1 MTAPELHAL
10 LPYMVLAATAVLV
23 LLGIA
28 ARRSHALALSL
39 SLLGLA
45 GALAAMAYGNWRGA
59 PQPVTGL
66 IVVDPLAT
74 VFLGL
79 TLLAT
84 AVVALLAAGY
94 LQRQSIQREEFYV
107 LLLTAA
113 LGAATLAAS
122 SHFASL
128 FLSLELLSVSLY
140 GLIAYQ
146 YDRPLNLEAGIKYL
160 VLAGVTSAFLL
171 FGVAL
176 LYSQTGDL
184 RLPGGAAPGAL
195 TGSVTPV
202 YLLGVLMVL
211 VGIGF
216 KLALVPFH
224 MWSPDIYQG
233 APAPVAAFLATVSKA
248 GVFALLLRC
257 FLTDR
262 LAEHASLYAV
272 FVTVAIVSMLAGNLL
287 ALLQTNVKRLLGYSS
302 IAHLGYLLVPVVGG
316 GEAAVG
322 IAVFFLVAYF
332 VTMLAAFGV
341 VATLSGA
348 NRDAAEFHEYQG
360 LAWQHPWLAAVL
372 TAALMSLAGIPV
384 TAGFMGKAYLVAV
397 GAAAGEWVLLL
408 TLVVGSAISLYYY
421 LRTITVM
428 FGPMPELRAEPLTP
442 PRPVLAGL
450 VLGALLLLLLAL
462 GAYPAPALAMLL
474 ALTGR

>member
-1 MTAPELHAL
+1 MTVPELLAL
-10 LPYMVLAATAVLV
+10 LPYMVLATTGVLV
-23 LLGIA
+23 MLSIA
-28 ARRSHALALSL
+28 FRRSHAAALVLSLAGLVGTLAALSL
-39 SLLGLA
+39 VGWA
-45 GALAAMAYGNWRGA
+45 GA
-59 PQPVTGL
+59 PQPVMDL
-66 IVVDPLAT
+66 LVVDPLAT
-74 VFLGL
+74 VLLGL
-79 TLLAT
+79 TVLAT
-84 AVVALLAAGY
+84 IAVALLAAGY
-94 LQRQSIQREEFYV
+94 LEQQTVQCEEFYV

-146 YDRPLNLEAGIKYL
+146 YDRPLNLEAGLKYL

-195 TGSVTPV
+195 TGSATPV
-202 YLLGVLMVL
+202 YLLGALMVL

-233 APAPVAAFLATVSKA
+233 APAPVSAVLATVSKGA
-248 GVFALLLRC
+248 VFAVLLRC

-262 LAEHASLYAV
+262 LAEHAALYAV
-272 FVTVAIVSMLAGNLL
+272 LATVAIVSMLVGNLL
-287 ALLQTNVKRLLGYSS
+287 ALLQTNLKRLLGYSS
-302 IAHLGYLLVPVVGG
+302 IAHLGYLLVPLIAGG
-316 GEAAVG
+316 GMATG
-322 IAVFFLVAYF
+322 IAVFYLMAYY

-341 VATLSGA
+341 VVVLSAGS
-348 NRDAAEFHEYQG
+348 REAAEFHEYQG
-360 LAWQHPWLAAVL
+360 LAWRRPWLAAVL
-372 TAALMSLAGIPV
+372 TAALLSLAGVPV
-384 TAGFMGKAYLVAV
+384 TAGFMGKAYLLAN
-397 GAAAGEWVLLL
+397 GAAAGEWGLLL
-408 TLVVGSAISLYYY
+408 ALVAGSAISIYYY
-421 LRTITVM
+421 LRVIMVLY
-428 FGPMPELRAEPLTP
+428 GPMPEGAAVTH

-450 VLGALLLLLLAL
+450 VLGLLLVLLLGL
-462 GAYPAPALAMLL
+462 GAYPGPALTTLL
-474 ALTGR
+474 ALTGV